1 MYALDEV
8 KQLFETQRQTG
19 RLHHAWILEGIDTSV
34 MAEWLK
40 DAVSQLIG
48 QSLGNDYFHPNV
60 LWLKKE
66 TPYTIDNVRTAIS
79 FLEKTSWDG
88 GWKICVIEEADRL
101 NLQAQNALL
110 KIIEEPTEYT
120 IIFLTSKRI
129 GMLLPTLYSRALVM
143 TLSNNETSKV
153 SESDV
158 LQKEWIDAVY
168 DILMNQRYEKLF
180 MLQDK
185 LTKEEFDT
193 DTQAALVLQGLKC
206 IIDSYQTD
214 SQVAWLQSLDNW
226 IMRWE
231 GVQKYFAEAI
241 FFNVDQKQ
249 FCVKLTTK
257 ILE

>member
-1 MYALDEV
+1 
-8 KQLFETQRQTG
+8 
-19 RLHHAWILEGIDTSV
+19 
-34 MAEWLK
+34 
-40 DAVSQLIG
+40 
-48 QSLGNDYFHPNV
+48 
-60 LWLKKE
+60 
-66 TPYTIDNVRTAIS
+66 
-79 FLEKTSWDG
+79 
-88 GWKICVIEEADRL
+88 
-101 NLQAQNALL
+101 
-110 KIIEEPTEYT
+110 
-120 IIFLTSKRI
+120 
-129 GMLLPTLYSRALVM
+129 M

-214 SQVAWLQSLDNW
+214 SQSTSLLCHQVAWLQSLDNW